1 MSFNIPSLST
11 NILVVVHCKIK
22 YKVAT
27 SFTHFSLPL
36 SLIDAEELRR
46 LRKSRLRVRKIEKI
60 VD

>member
-1 MSFNIPSLST
+1 MSFNLPSVCT

-22 YKVAT
+22 NKMAT

-46 LRKSRLRVRKIEKI
+46 LRKSRLSLRKIEKI